1 MHAPMKIQVGALF
14 IQLGGLHEFQSQVL
28 NRLTRMNVNLKLL
41 ADDERQAVE
50 AVRKQYM
57 QVRKMH
63 DAYNEDAFFDLKSV
77 LGEYAC

>member
-14 IQLGGLHEFQSQVL
+14 IQLGELHEFQSQVL
-28 NRLTRMNVNLKLL
+28 NRLTRMNLNLKLL
-41 ADDERQAVE
+41 ADGERHAVE
-50 AVRKQYM
+50 TVRNQYCIVRK
-57 QVRKMH
+57 VH